1 MDRGLSSDQKYY
13 ILKRQLQNTG
23 GMSATNRSMLVE
35 LDLPIRTYDIDF
47 AGIVSNIVYVRWLED
62 LRLTMLAQYYMPL
75 SELLLTGIAPI
86 LTNTEI
92 NYQRQLTIHDRAIGK
107 MWIEEL
113 SALRCI
119 LAGEFLNATHSAAQA
134 KQTVLF
140 IDLNNRRPVRIPV
153 DFMNIFQ
160 ALTSCE

>member
-1 MDRGLSSDQKYY
+1 MSSIQ
-13 ILKRQLQNTG
+13 
-23 GMSATNRSMLVE
+23 RSMLVE

-62 LRLTMLAQYYMPL
+62 LRLTMLARYYTPL
-75 SELLLTGIAPI
+75 PDLLLTGIAPI

-92 NYQRQLTIHDRAIGK
+92 NYQRQLTIHDRVVGK

-113 SALRCI
+113 TGLRCL
-119 LAGEFLNATHSAAQA
+119 LAGEILTSNLSAAQA

-140 IDLNNRRPVRIPV
+140 INLTTRRPVRIPS
-153 DFMNIFQ
+153 DFL
-160 ALTSCE
+160 AKVE

>member
-1 MDRGLSSDQKYY
+1 MSS
-13 ILKRQLQNTG
+13 
-23 GMSATNRSMLVE
+23 TNRSMLVE

-75 SELLLTGIAPI
+75 PALILTGIAPI

-92 NYQRQLTIHDRAIGK
+92 NYQRQLTIHDLPFGR

-113 SALRCI
+113 GALRCI
-119 LAGEFLNATHSAAQA
+119 LAGEILNGEYSAAQA

-140 IDLNNRRPVRIPV
+140 INLTTRRPVRIPA
-153 DFMNIFQ
+153 DFIASLQ
-160 ALTSCE
+160 

>member
-1 MDRGLSSDQKYY
+1 
-13 ILKRQLQNTG
+13 
-23 GMSATNRSMLVE
+23 MLVE

-62 LRLTMLAQYYMPL
+62 LRLTMLEQHYVPL
-75 SELLLTGIAPI
+75 PELLLTGIAPV

-92 NYQRQLTIHDRAIGK
+92 NYQRQLTIQDRAIGR

-113 SALRCI
+113 GSLRCI
-119 LAGEFLNATHSAAQA
+119 LAAEILNGKYSAAQA

-140 IDLNNRRPVRIPV
+140 INLTTRRPVKMPQ
-153 DFMNIFQ
+153 DFIIKSQ
-160 ALTSCE
+160 

>member
-1 MDRGLSSDQKYY
+1 MSS
-13 ILKRQLQNTG
+13 NH
-23 GMSATNRSMLVE
+23 RSMLVE

-62 LRLTMLAQYYMPL
+62 LRLTMLEQHYRALP
-75 SELLLTGIAPI
+75 ELLLTGIAPI

-92 NYQRQLTIHDRAIGK
+92 NYQRQLTIHDRAIGR

-113 SALRCI
+113 GTLRCI
-119 LAGEFLNATHSAAQA
+119 LAAEVVTDGHSAAQA

-140 IDLNNRRPVRIPV
+140 INLTTRRPVKIPQ
-153 DFMNIFQ
+153 DFPSNTQ
-160 ALTSCE
+160 

>member
-1 MDRGLSSDQKYY
+1 MSSTQ
-13 ILKRQLQNTG
+13 
-23 GMSATNRSMLVE
+23 RSMLVE

-62 LRLTMLAQYYMPL
+62 LRLAMLEQHYVPL
-75 SELLLTGIAPI
+75 PELLLTGIAPV

-92 NYQRQLTIHDRAIGK
+92 NYQRQLTIQDRAIGR

-113 SALRCI
+113 GSLRCI
-119 LAGEFLNATHSAAQA
+119 LAAEILNGKYSAAQA

-140 IDLNNRRPVRIPV
+140 INLSTRRPVRMPQ
-153 DFMNIFQ
+153 DFIIKSQ
-160 ALTSCE
+160 